1 VGNHSSKNSTAQ
13 GDLKMALSAS
23 VLKNLIVGQINGMS
37 ETDKKDLDV
46 IWLKISQQIINHIQT
61 AGVVTVAPGIAVATA
76 GSAAAQ
82 TGATTAPGTGTI
94 S

>member
-1 VGNHSSKNSTAQ
+1 
-13 GDLKMALSAS
+13 MALDKTILATA
-23 VLKNLIVGQINGMS
+23 IVGKIEILTSG
-37 ETDKKDLDV
+37 DKEDLQK
-46 IWLKISQQIINHIQT
+46 IWEAVAGEIILHIQT